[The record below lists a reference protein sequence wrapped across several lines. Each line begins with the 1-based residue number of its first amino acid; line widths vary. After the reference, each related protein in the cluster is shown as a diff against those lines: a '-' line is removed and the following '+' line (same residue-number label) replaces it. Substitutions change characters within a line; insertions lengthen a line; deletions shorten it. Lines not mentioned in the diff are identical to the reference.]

1 MIRSELLVTKK
12 TPLAPRGLVVAEHP
26 MGAEVGAAV
35 LARGGNAVDAAVAT
49 AFAMTVVE
57 PFMSTIGGS
66 GTMLVHLAAE
76 NETLTVDFNAVAPAA
91 AHESMYRVIG
101 GPSAALF
108 PWPRVEDDANVVG
121 PRSVAVPGS
130 VAGLTLALE
139 RFGTME
145 LADVLRPAITL
156 AREGFVHDWYQALMT
171 ARFIEELS
179 AFPES
184 SRVYLRNG
192 RAIYRPPLMEPGDR
206 ASYPDLA
213 RSLELIGR
221 DGADAFYRGPIAQA
235 IHDHMRAT
243 GGLLTRS
250 DLAAYSA
257 RVDAVLWGRY
267 RDVDLAWSAGATGG
281 VTALEILNILE
292 QFPATRVGGDTVEGL
307 HLRAHAVRR
316 AFLDRLALCGD
327 PAEVKAPWD
336 RLVSKEYAREVAA
349 EIRRMKR
356 AGTGGHS
363 AIGMTSATGRAMA
376 PSPRP
381 HARVGVGRE
390 PRGRHFAPLPPPV
403 DCTTH
408 VGVVDRH
415 RNMVSLT
422 HTVVSI
428 FGSRMVVPG
437 TGILLNDGMLWFNP
451 ETNQPNSV
459 APRKRALCNMTPVLG
474 FRRGRPYLTLG
485 APGGRR
491 IVSAIP
497 QVLATLVD
505 RRASLQAAVEA
516 PRLHTEGGEVLIDER
531 VGDKMIA
538 ALRKRGH
545 DVVPKA
551 ETFATMQFAKPVGIR
566 VTDKGLE
573 AGLDHLRPAAA
584 AGH

>member
-1 MIRSELLVTKK
+1 MIRSELVVTKK
-12 TPLAPRGLVVAEHP
+12 TPLAPRGLVVAQHP
-26 MGAEVGAAV
+26 LGAEVGAAV

-57 PFMSTIGGS
+57 PFMSTIAGS

-101 GPSAALF
+101 GIAAALF

-145 LADVLRPAITL
+145 LADVLRPAIAL
-156 AREGFVHDWYQALMT
+156 AREGFVHDWYQALTT

-179 AFPES
+179 AFSES
-184 SRVYLRNG
+184 ARVYLRNG

-292 QFPATRVGGDTVEGL
+292 QFPSANVGGDTVEGL
-307 HLRAHAVRR
+307 HLRAHAVSR
-316 AFLDRLALCGD
+316 AFLDRLALLGD

-336 RLVSKEYAREVAA
+336 RMVSREYAHEVAA
-349 EIRRMKR
+349 EIRRLKR

-363 AIGMTSATGRAMA
+363 APPTTPATGRMA
-376 PSPRP
+376 PGFRV
-381 HARVGVGRE
+381 HADVGVSRE
-390 PRGRHFAPLPPPV
+390 SRGRHFAPAPPPV

-422 HTVVSI
+422 HTAVSI

-451 ETNQPNSV
+451 EPNRPNSV
-459 APRKRALCNMTPVLG
+459 APRKRVLCNMTPVLG

-491 IVSAIP
+491 IVSAVP

-505 RRASLQAAVEA
+505 RRGSLQAAVEA
-516 PRLHTEGGEVLIDER
+516 PRLHTEGGEVMIDER
-531 VGDKMIA
+531 VGDKVIA

-545 DVVPKA
+545 DAIPKE
-551 ETFATMQFAKPVGIR
+551 ETFATLQFAKPVGIR

>member
-1 MIRSELLVTKK
+1 MIRSELVVTKK
-12 TPLAPRGLVVAEHP
+12 TPLAPRGLVVTEHP
-26 MGAEVGAAV
+26 LGAEVGAAV

-57 PFMSTIGGS
+57 PFMSTIAGS

-91 AHESMYRVIG
+91 AYESMYRVIG
-101 GPSAALF
+101 GTSAALF
-108 PWPRVEDDANVVG
+108 PWPRVEDDANVAG

-145 LADVLRPAITL
+145 LADVLRPAIAL
-156 AREGFVHDWYQALMT
+156 AREGFVHDWYQALTT

-184 SRVYLRNG
+184 ARVYLRNG
-192 RAIYRPPLMEPGDR
+192 RAVYRPPLMEPGDR

-221 DGADAFYRGPIAQA
+221 DSADAFYRGAIAQA

-267 RDVDLAWSAGATGG
+267 RNVDLAWSAGATGG
-281 VTALEILNILE
+281 VTALEILNVLE
-292 QFPATRVGGDTVEGL
+292 QFPAASVGGDTVEGL
-307 HLRAHAVRR
+307 HLRAHAVSR
-316 AFLDRLALCGD
+316 AFLDRLTLLGD

-336 RLVSKEYAREVAA
+336 RLGSKEYAREVAA
-349 EIRRMKR
+349 EIRRVKR
-356 AGTGGHS
+356 AGIGSHS
-363 AIGMTSATGRAMA
+363 APTTTTATGHGMV
-376 PSPRP
+376 PGPRL
-381 HARVGVGRE
+381 HAGVGISRE
-390 PRGRHFAPLPPPV
+390 SRGRHFAPPPPV

-422 HTVVSI
+422 HTAVSI

-437 TGILLNDGMLWFNP
+437 TGILLNNGMLWFNP
-451 ETNQPNSV
+451 EPNRPNSV
-459 APRKRALCNMTPVLG
+459 GPRKRVLCNMTPVLG

-497 QVLATLVD
+497 QVLATL
-505 RRASLQAAVEA
+505 S
-516 PRLHTEGGEVLIDER
+516 T
-531 VGDKMIA
+531 
-538 ALRKRGH
+538 
-545 DVVPKA
+545 
-551 ETFATMQFAKPVGIR
+551 
-566 VTDKGLE
+566 
-573 AGLDHLRPAAA
+573 AAA
-584 AGH
+584 RCRRPSRPRACTRRVARC